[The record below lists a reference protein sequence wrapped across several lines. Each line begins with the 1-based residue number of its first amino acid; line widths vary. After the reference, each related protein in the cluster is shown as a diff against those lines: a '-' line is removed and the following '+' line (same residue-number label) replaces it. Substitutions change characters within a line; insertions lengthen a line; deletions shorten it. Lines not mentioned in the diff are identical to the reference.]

1 MNAPITVIEKN
12 AAEEIR
18 VVWGEYRGKAL
29 LNVRIFTDLPNR
41 DERMPTR
48 KGITLAN
55 LEQTDVL
62 IAALQAARGD
72 FINGE

>member
-1 MNAPITVIEKN
+1 MNAPITVIAKN

-18 VVWGEYRGKAL
+18 VVWGEYRGQRL
-29 LNVRIFTDLPNR
+29 LNVRIFADLPKC

-55 LEQTDVL
+55 QEQVDAL
-62 IAALQAARGD
+62 IVGLQAVRGD
-72 FINGE
+72 F